1 MSKLQPFKSATGET
15 KPYKE
20 IRLMDFELH
29 ELSWVKLRT
38 WQLALGCFDIS

>member
-20 IRLMDFELH
+20 IKLVDFELH
-29 ELSWVKLRT
+29 EVSWVKEATHMAVSTRM
-38 WQLALGCFDIS
+38 F